1 MDIGKKIKK
10 YREQSNIS
18 QDELALKVF
27 VSRQTIS
34 NWETNKSYPDIKSL
48 AMLSNIFQVSLDDFI
63 KEDIKEMKRKVDSSQ
78 IKKFNVLNMVFFF
91 EMLIMI
97 ISAYPLFKIDGYIG
111 VIIWFVIFIITLI
124 TSVIAERFKKS
135 NNVQTYKEII
145 SFLENKNLTYEE
157 EQQELGKRVYQKI
170 VFAIGAAVIA
180 LIICLITIFITEN
193 IQKGEVMTITEK
205 YALFLLKEH
214 KKLYDNETSPYLLVS
229 MMSEMI
235 INDNLEINNNKIK
248 ITSKVP
254 NKNYNKKLYELI
266 NYLCQELK
274 KEEIDIK
281 KVLNYIC
288 YGFTSKN
295 ERSIIDALKEDMFKD
310 NLITLEEKKGLF
322 GIKEIIVVNE
332 DNFNTLINDLRA
344 EFLEK
349 GNLTE
354 DYILLGSLLLESKFL
369 KNVFNKYEN
378 ETLNKRLKEIKDSE
392 IASKVKIARELIM
405 DASAFMVVIIAST
418 MNSQI

>member
-48 AMLSNIFQVSLDDFI
+48 AMLSNIFKVSLDDFI
-63 KEDIKEMKRKVDSSQ
+63 KEDIKEMKREVDSSQ

-193 IQKGEVMTITEK
+193 I
-205 YALFLLKEH
+205 
-214 KKLYDNETSPYLLVS
+214 
-229 MMSEMI
+229 
-235 INDNLEINNNKIK
+235 
-248 ITSKVP
+248 
-254 NKNYNKKLYELI
+254 
-266 NYLCQELK
+266 
-274 KEEIDIK
+274 
-281 KVLNYIC
+281 
-288 YGFTSKN
+288 
-295 ERSIIDALKEDMFKD
+295 
-310 NLITLEEKKGLF
+310 
-322 GIKEIIVVNE
+322 
-332 DNFNTLINDLRA
+332 
-344 EFLEK
+344 
-349 GNLTE
+349 
-354 DYILLGSLLLESKFL
+354 
-369 KNVFNKYEN
+369 
-378 ETLNKRLKEIKDSE
+378 
-392 IASKVKIARELIM
+392 
-405 DASAFMVVIIAST
+405 
-418 MNSQI
+418 